1 MNNVLSIN
9 ESMLLDVSFDDP
21 NTEMLNQ
28 VLSVQRKAFQ
38 KEPYPSIQQ
47 RKDKLKRL
55 RAAVVEHQYKL
66 TAAMSDDYQGR
77 SQTESRLTDI
87 LGTVLEINHAISK
100 LRKWMKPEKR
110 QTELLFFSNS
120 SWVEYQPKGVVGVI
134 APWNFPI
141 FLSLGPLIAA
151 LAAGNRVMI
160 KMSEFTPATTSAF
173 RACLADVFSED
184 EVAVFGGPVEVS
196 KAFSALPF
204 DHLIFTGS
212 TTVGRQVM
220 KAAADNLV
228 PVTLELGGKS
238 PAIVS
243 RSAKLK
249 DAAAKITHGKS
260 LNCGQVCISP
270 DYALVPEESLD
281 SFIEEVKTYYRSMYP
296 DMAVNSPDYSCIITE
311 RHTDRLLGLLED
323 AKQEGARVI
332 SCDGPHQGK
341 RIPLNLVVGLTDKMK
356 LAKEEIFGPILI
368 VETYQNIDDVI
379 QYIVDR
385 PRPLAMYYFGHDSAE
400 SKKIRRY
407 THAGGMVIND
417 WAWHV
422 MQSDLPFGGVGES
435 GMGSYHGVEG
445 FRSLSHGKSVFKE
458 QRLFP
463 IGLFHPPYGNIVQK
477 LSLGLYLGYKKH

>member
-21 NTEMLNQ
+21 NTEMINQ

-160 KMSEFTPATTSAF
+160 KMSEFTPATTIAF
-173 RACLADVFSED
+173 RACLADVFSVD

-212 TTVGRQVM
+212 TTGS
-220 KAAADNLV
+220 
-228 PVTLELGGKS
+228 TTGS
-238 PAIVS
+238 
-243 RSAKLK
+243 
-249 DAAAKITHGKS
+249 KI
-260 LNCGQVCISP
+260 
-270 DYALVPEESLD
+270 
-281 SFIEEVKTYYRSMYP
+281 
-296 DMAVNSPDYSCIITE
+296 
-311 RHTDRLLGLLED
+311 
-323 AKQEGARVI
+323 
-332 SCDGPHQGK
+332 
-341 RIPLNLVVGLTDKMK
+341 
-356 LAKEEIFGPILI
+356 
-368 VETYQNIDDVI
+368 
-379 QYIVDR
+379 
-385 PRPLAMYYFGHDSAE
+385 
-400 SKKIRRY
+400 
-407 THAGGMVIND
+407 
-417 WAWHV
+417 
-422 MQSDLPFGGVGES
+422 
-435 GMGSYHGVEG
+435 
-445 FRSLSHGKSVFKE
+445 
-458 QRLFP
+458 
-463 IGLFHPPYGNIVQK
+463 
-477 LSLGLYLGYKKH
+477 